1 MIYYDMLQAS
11 NKNRRFF
18 AFSGPLASIFFVADA
33 YPPRRDELLLEIKFS
48 RGVFSQLQPL
58 VKVVG

>member
-1 MIYYDMLQAS
+1 MICFKHQTKIVL
-11 NKNRRFF
+11 FF
-18 AFSGPLASIFFVADA
+18 SFSGPLASIFFVADA

>member
-11 NKNRRFF
+11 NKNRPFF
-18 AFSGPLASIFFVADA
+18 CILWALGFDFFVADA